1 MQLHVQFRLLGS
13 TRGTDGFTL
22 CFPSSIGPPPLAD
35 IQICC
40 FHSFS
45 DRVLCSHPCAIAVSS
60 PPVSPRCMPHPVL
73 ARLSPIVCLS
83 PFRRMTGTAGG
94 GFWQPNGPTVD
105 HMALLGVKGIRVWGN
120 MGQRLSCF
128 VGGQV
133 RIVASEVCMHIVT
146 YRIPLDL
153 VDRKHTALFFR
164 TLFCFFNVP
173 CLECNCS
180 RGT

>member
-1 MQLHVQFRLLGS
+1 MNSNCMQLHVQFRLLGS

-94 GFWQPNGPTVD
+94 GFWQPNGWSYGPSWRKR
-105 HMALLGVKGIRVWGN
+105 HQSLGQYG
-120 MGQRLSCF
+120 
-128 VGGQV
+128 
-133 RIVASEVCMHIVT
+133 A
-146 YRIPLDL
+146 
-153 VDRKHTALFFR
+153 TAF
-164 TLFCFFNVP
+164 LFCWGAGAYCGLRSLYAHRYIP
-173 CLECNCS
+173 YTIGS
-180 RGT
+180 GR